1 MNGFLF
7 IILEA
12 KDNPISKRFKTVPEF
27 RSRGRVR
34 VARDGHGGTGI
45 SPKNREKIKVNG
57 IRRGESSFAPANP
70 EIFIIHHSKFII
82 PKNNVFSLRDNYQTL
97 KITKQ

>member
-27 RSRGRVR
+27 RSRGRVP
-34 VARDGHGGTGI
+34 VARNGHGGAGI
-45 SPKNREKIKVNG
+45 PPENREKIKVNG
-57 IRRGESSFAPANP
+57 
-70 EIFIIHHSKFII
+70 
-82 PKNNVFSLRDNYQTL
+82 
-97 KITKQ
+97 

>member
-45 SPKNREKIKVNG
+45 PPENREKIKVNG
-57 IRRGESSFAPANP
+57 
-70 EIFIIHHSKFII
+70 
-82 PKNNVFSLRDNYQTL
+82 
-97 KITKQ
+97 

>member
-45 SPKNREKIKVNG
+45 PPENREKIMVNG
-57 IRRGESSFAPANP
+57 DPWGRIAYAPTNP
-70 EIFIIHHSKFII
+70 KNIHHS
-82 PKNNVFSLRDNYQTL
+82 
-97 KITKQ
+97 